1 MGQPADTCSI
11 WKLQPQLPHVKR
23 MQRRLR
29 RRQCSRSNSGIAFGH
44 ESRMDDELRTSLWQI
59 RREPRSG
66 SRPGQGVNNASRV
79 THGEQKTLPVETL
92 VRSRLLSMTLK
103 QLELRC
109 SSNTVH
115 FVLNEENSKDAL
127 LNSNEVWQLLGRT
140 PRFIP
145 TLKRVDVADIAR
157 DCDIFGYRLI
167 KAFNRFACRKYIQHA
182 KNQSIEAGI
191 LPLKPKQFQHH
202 PDFYAK
208 CNRKYLDVTKPLEYI
223 WKTNV
228 APCPRLQEYTPSVRS
243 ASASATA
250 DSLPDAYLQKIVTAM
265 ATSFSVT
272 YATIFMIWLC
282 FQEVVGAKSN
292 EQGRQLF
299 LPCTMDASSPA
310 QMHLVLC
317 CCRNVWTSGAKGCR
331 VRLMAAISFRSE
343 PSLRRGALKDW
354 EPFSDGDMDWAA
366 GEGLPKL

>member
-109 SSNTVH
+109 TSNTVH

-182 KNQSIEAGI
+182 KNHSIEGDS
-191 LPLKPKQFQHH
+191 KQAYYHG
-202 PDFYAK
+202 
-208 CNRKYLDVTKPLEYI
+208 
-223 WKTNV
+223 
-228 APCPRLQEYTPSVRS
+228 
-243 ASASATA
+243 
-250 DSLPDAYLQKIVTAM
+250 SL
-265 ATSFSVT
+265 
-272 YATIFMIWLC
+272 
-282 FQEVVGAKSN
+282 
-292 EQGRQLF
+292 
-299 LPCTMDASSPA
+299 
-310 QMHLVLC
+310 
-317 CCRNVWTSGAKGCR
+317 
-331 VRLMAAISFRSE
+331 ISFRITLTSMHNTPEIFQRHKTLGIYLEDALYTMSE
-343 PSLRRGALKDW
+343 I
-354 EPFSDGDMDWAA
+354 A
-366 GEGLPKL
+366 GVHCKL